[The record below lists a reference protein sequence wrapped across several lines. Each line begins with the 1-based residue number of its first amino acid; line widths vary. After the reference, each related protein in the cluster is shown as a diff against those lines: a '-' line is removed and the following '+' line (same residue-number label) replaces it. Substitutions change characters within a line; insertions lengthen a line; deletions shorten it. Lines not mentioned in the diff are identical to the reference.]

1 MNRFWSKVQKTDT
14 CWLWSAA
21 VRRKDDGYGA
31 FWLDG
36 RHQPAHRVAYELVH
50 GRLPPKVVLA
60 HKCDNPRC
68 VNPGHLFVTDQAGNM
83 ADKVSKGRQAR
94 GERGGNS
101 RLSDESAARI
111 REAVLFG
118 ARSADLAGVHG
129 VSRQHIWKIASRG
142 VRAWA

>member
-36 RHQPAHRVAYELVH
+36 RHQPAH
-50 GRLPPKVVLA
+50 
-60 HKCDNPRC
+60 
-68 VNPGHLFVTDQAGNM
+68 
-83 ADKVSKGRQAR
+83 
-94 GERGGNS
+94 GNS